1 MESKN
6 PEHIAIVLDGN
17 RRYAMKKG
25 LKPWKGHEFGM
36 KKLENLLSWCEE
48 LGIKELT
55 LYAFSLDNF
64 KRPEIE
70 KKVLF
75 GLFKEGIKNLEGDNR
90 LSKLGIRIRFL
101 GRLSLFPKEVQEEMH
116 KIMEKTKN
124 YDNFKINLC
133 MAYSGKSEI
142 TDALKKIIEKIK
154 NNEIKE
160 EDVDEKLVER
170 NLYLNGK
177 PDILIRPGGEKR
189 LSDFLIWQSAYSELF
204 FLDKLWP
211 EFEKGDL
218 IEVIEEFKQRE
229 RRFGE

>member
-133 MAYSGKSEI
+133 MAYSG
-142 TDALKKIIEKIK
+142 
-154 NNEIKE
+154 
-160 EDVDEKLVER
+160 
-170 NLYLNGK
+170 
-177 PDILIRPGGEKR
+177 
-189 LSDFLIWQSAYSELF
+189 QSLR
-204 FLDKLWP
+204 
-211 EFEKGDL
+211 KG
-218 IEVIEEFKQRE
+218 I
-229 RRFGE
+229 